1 MLSLLVVRA
10 WPLRL
15 EFSSRMVAG
24 LAVPIIPAR
33 LNVRRLLPSAK
44 LGALG
49 LLCPR
54 ALPPY
59 TGISCQM
66 RRAM

>member
-10 WPLRL
+10 WPVLL
-15 EFSSRMVAG
+15 KFSSRIVAG

-33 LNVRRLLPSAK
+33 LNVRRLLSSVK
-44 LGALG
+44 FGALG
-49 LLCPR
+49 LLFPR

-59 TGISCQM
+59 TGISCQTQ
-66 RRAM
+66 RAM